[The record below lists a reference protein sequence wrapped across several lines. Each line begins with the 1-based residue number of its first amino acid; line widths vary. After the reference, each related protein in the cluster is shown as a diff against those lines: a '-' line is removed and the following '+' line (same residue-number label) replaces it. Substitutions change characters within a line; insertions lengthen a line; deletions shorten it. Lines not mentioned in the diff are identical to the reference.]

1 MVLVLATRTSGCAG
15 VQDPHRIE
23 QDGELYHTQDLRRRL
38 DNLARSSPLT
48 PHYLHG

>member
-23 QDGELYHTQDLRRRL
+23 QDGELYHTQEETA
-38 DNLARSSPLT
+38 DNLARSSLT